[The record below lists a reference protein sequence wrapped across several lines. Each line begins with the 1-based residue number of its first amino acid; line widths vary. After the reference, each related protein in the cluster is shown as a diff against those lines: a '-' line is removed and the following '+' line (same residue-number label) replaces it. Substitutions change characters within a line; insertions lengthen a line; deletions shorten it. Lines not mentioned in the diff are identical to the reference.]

1 MKYIGIDP
9 STKTGFVV
17 LDEAGRVL
25 EAKEITKPGKD
36 PSRMFFMIN
45 AIIND
50 VIKHKNQKLILAI
63 EGFGYASQQAI
74 HLGGIGWGIRM
85 KLFENDI
92 DYIDVAP
99 AQLKKFTGAKGNA
112 KKDILAVEIFKRWRF
127 ESKSDNIRDAY
138 VLAQIARAMN
148 NKTGIA
154 KFQSEIV
161 ESINKKV
168 S

>member
-17 LDEAGRVL
+17 LDESGQVV
-25 EAKEITKPGKD
+25 EAKEINKPGID
-36 PSRMFFMIN
+36 PARMYFMIN
-45 AIIND
+45 TIINE
-50 VIKHKNQKLILAI
+50 VLKHKNSKVELAI

-74 HLGGIGWGIRM
+74 QLGGIGWGIRM

-92 DYIDVAP
+92 DYIEVAP

-112 KKDILAVEIFKRWRF
+112 KKDILAVEIFKRWGF

-138 VLAQIARAMN
+138 VLAQIARAIN
-148 NKTGIA
+148 NKTNIT
-154 KFQSEIV
+154 KFQIEVLETIS
-161 ESINKKV
+161 KDK
-168 S
+168 